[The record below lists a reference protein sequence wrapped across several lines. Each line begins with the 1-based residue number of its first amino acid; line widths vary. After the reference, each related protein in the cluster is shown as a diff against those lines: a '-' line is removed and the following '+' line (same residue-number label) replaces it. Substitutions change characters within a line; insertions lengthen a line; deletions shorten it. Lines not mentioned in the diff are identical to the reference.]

1 MTVPRGFALD
11 RKESNAAGA
20 ALGCRIGGVALVL
33 LLAVLCSRD
42 IMRVWAGRGLI
53 WRKANGN
60 EARSR
65 GHLSGLAA
73 EAATEWGP
81 ITARPTPAR

>member
-1 MTVPRGFALD
+1 VRL
-11 RKESNAAGA
+11 
-20 ALGCRIGGVALVL
+20 LGCRIDGVALVL
-33 LLAVLCSRD
+33 LLAVLCSSE

-73 EAATEWGP
+73 EAAIEWGP
-81 ITARPTPAR
+81 ITARLMPAR

>member
-1 MTVPRGFALD
+1 MA
-11 RKESNAAGA
+11 
-20 ALGCRIGGVALVL
+20 CRIGGVALVL

-81 ITARPTPAR
+81 ITARPMPAR